1 MLTDTF
7 VKFLNQRAALL
18 VRSNVWLEAV
28 GVVRFQRRWASK
40 HYKGKR
46 CRYPIYSVNF
56 PAELNG
62 KVEAKRQKDYDLKWA
77 EQETDKQEV
86 ITLTFTRNKQP

>member
-1 MLTDTF
+1 
-7 VKFLNQRAALL
+7 
-18 VRSNVWLEAV
+18 
-28 GVVRFQRRWASK
+28 
-40 HYKGKR
+40 
-46 CRYPIYSVNF
+46 VNF